1 MYIVGIDPGT
11 VYSEAD
17 LVQGKI
23 PSNGTRGNTFD
34 STFGQREF
42 ISCKVSAGNITT
54 GMVVNVSSTYTVAVI
69 SLGGSTRLG
78 RDGGLLGVA
87 IVTATASVSANIWVQ
102 IWGRCNV
109 IASTSCAPNVVLSP
123 AAVATGGVDDAPAAT
138 ASAFIDG
145 IVTLA
150 STNATSTLVAAWLT
164 YPRWET
170 LG

>member
-1 MYIVGIDPGT
+1 MYIVGIDPGS

-17 LVQGKI
+17 LLAGKI

-34 STFGQREF
+34 ATFGQREF

-54 GMVVNVSSTYTVAVI
+54 GMVVNVSSTFTCAVI
-69 SLGGSTRLG
+69 SLGGPTRLG
-78 RDGGLLGVA
+78 RDGGVVGVA

-102 IWGRCNV
+102 IWGRANV
-109 IASTSCAPNVVLSP
+109 IASTSCVPNLALVP
-123 AAVATGGVDDAPAAT
+123 AAVATGGVDDGAAT
-138 ASAFIDG
+138 ASAYLDG